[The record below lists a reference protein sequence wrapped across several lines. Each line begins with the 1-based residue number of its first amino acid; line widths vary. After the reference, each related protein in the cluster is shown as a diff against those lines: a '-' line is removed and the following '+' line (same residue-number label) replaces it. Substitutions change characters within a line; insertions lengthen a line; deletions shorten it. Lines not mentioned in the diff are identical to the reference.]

1 MLSTYLL
8 IAKLALLAVSFA
20 LSGFFSGSETA
31 LFGLPAEE
39 VDRLEQKPGGSAVV
53 HLLQNPRRLL
63 STILLGNNLVN
74 VLFFSVSFML
84 ILSHREELGPQ
95 LSIILAV
102 VSPLSMIIFCE
113 VLPKSAAVTYR
124 RRWSRLAAPP
134 IYYCQRALWPFIRG
148 LELLADAFTGLAGG
162 EGTEERITS
171 EELHMLIQHSKQEG
185 GLDIDLGEMMGGVL
199 ALSDVEADELMVPR
213 VEMVAFEIG
222 GDPEELLG
230 LFRKKKLTVIPV
242 YEGHM
247 DNVIGAVHIKDLLF
261 RHSGEDLR
269 SIAREVPFVPE
280 TASGEDLLHRFRE
293 EEIKM
298 ALVIDEYGGVRGL
311 VTIEDIL
318 EQIVG
323 EITDEYEEQPSPGVR
338 KVEEDTYRL
347 RGDMSVREWAA
358 YFHTRT
364 PDLAVETVGGLVM
377 GLLDKVPQ
385 PGDHCRYRNMEF
397 IVETTSGKRVT
408 SVLVKMTETPQEE
421 PGEEEGEDG

>member
-1 MLSTYLL
+1 MLSTYIL
-8 IAKLALLAVSFA
+8 IAKFAILAVSFA
-20 LSGFFSGSETA
+20 LSAFFSGSETA
-31 LFGLPAEE
+31 LFGLPDEE
-39 VDRLEQKPGGSAVV
+39 IDGLEDTSGGRAVA

-84 ILSHREELGPQ
+84 ILRHREHLGPQ
-95 LSIILAV
+95 LSVALAV
-102 VSPLSMIIFCE
+102 VTPLSMIIFCE

-148 LELLADAFTGLAGG
+148 LELLADAFTGLTAG
-162 EGTEERITS
+162 EGTEGRITY

-185 GLDIDLGEMMGGVL
+185 GLDIDLGDMMGGVL
-199 ALSDVEADELMVPR
+199 ALSKVEADELMVPR

-222 GDPEELLG
+222 GNPDELLE
-230 LFRKKKLTVIPV
+230 LFRKKKLTLIPV

-247 DNVIGAVHIKDLLF
+247 DNIIGAVHIKDILF
-261 RHSGEDLR
+261 RHSGDDLR
-269 SIAREVPFVPE
+269 TIAREVPFVPE
-280 TASGEDLLHRFRE
+280 TASGEDLLHRFRQE
-293 EEIKM
+293 ETKT

-318 EQIVG
+318 EEIVG
-323 EITDEYEEQPSPGVR
+323 EITDEYEERPSPGVR
-338 KVEEDTYRL
+338 KVDESTYRL
-347 RGDMSVREWAA
+347 RGDMGAREWAA
-358 YFHTRT
+358 YFHARM
-364 PDLAVETVGGLVM
+364 PDLPVETVGGLVM

-385 PGDHCRYRNMEF
+385 PGDRCRYDNLEF

-408 SVLVKMTETPQEE
+408 SVLVKMTDLDDKK
-421 PGEEEGEDG
+421 PGEVADD